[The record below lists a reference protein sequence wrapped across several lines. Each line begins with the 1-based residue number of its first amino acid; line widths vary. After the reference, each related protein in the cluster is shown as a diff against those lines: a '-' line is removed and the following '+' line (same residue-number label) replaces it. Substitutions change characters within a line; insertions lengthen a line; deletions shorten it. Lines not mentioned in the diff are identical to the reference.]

1 MKRCF
6 VLFLLAFC
14 TAAGFTAVQEVRT
27 TDRGSLESPAAVY
40 QGKAREVRELG
51 YCTVKD
57 LQDAYGAERINSW
70 ARHDPAATDRAINN
84 AGAEI
89 DGYLLSGGYT
99 VPLPGVP
106 ENLKK
111 YCIDIATAN
120 LVIGIGVFEDT
131 GDKEILEQAKQA
143 RRFLEKVA
151 EGKFK
156 IPGYSAE
163 GAAGGETSKP
173 PPGGVLVSSR
183 EKLDLRGY

>member
-1 MKRCF
+1 MKRVL
-6 VLFLLAFC
+6 VLFLIAFC
-14 TAAGFTAVQEVRT
+14 AAAGFTAVQNARVA
-27 TDRGSLESPAAVY
+27 DRESAAFTIS
-40 QGKAREVRELG
+40 REVDMA
-51 YCTVKD
+51 YCTLGD
-57 LQDAYGAERINSW
+57 LQDAYGAERINAW
-70 ARHDPAATDRAINN
+70 ARHDPAAVDRAINN

-99 VPLPGVP
+99 VPLPGTP

-120 LVIGIGVFEDT
+120 LIIGIGVYDDT
-131 GDKEILEQAKQA
+131 GDREILEQAKQA

-163 GAAGGETSKP
+163 GLANGERSP
-173 PPGGVLVSSR
+173 PALGGVLVSSR
-183 EKLDLRGY
+183 KKLDLSGY

>member
-1 MKRCF
+1 M
-6 VLFLLAFC
+6 
-14 TAAGFTAVQEVRT
+14 
-27 TDRGSLESPAAVY
+27 
-40 QGKAREVRELG
+40 G
-51 YCTVKD
+51 YCTLQD

-70 ARHDPAATDRAINN
+70 ARHDPAAVDRAVGN
-84 AGAEI
+84 ASAEI

-99 VPLPGVP
+99 VPLSGTP

-120 LVIGIGVFEDT
+120 LIIGIGVYDDT

-163 GAAGGETSKP
+163 GLADGERSQP
-173 PPGGVLVSSR
+173 PPGGVLVTSR
-183 EKLDLRGY
+183 KKLDLNGY

>member
-1 MKRCF
+1 MRKVL
-6 VLFLLAFC
+6 VLFMIAFC
-14 TAAGFTAVQEVRT
+14 AAAGFTAVQN
-27 TDRGSLESPAAVY
+27 
-40 QGKAREVRELG
+40 ARLADGDPTAINISRVEADMG
-51 YCTVKD
+51 YCTLQD
-57 LQDAYGAERINSW
+57 LQDAYGAERINAW
-70 ARHDPAATDRAINN
+70 ARHDPAATDRAIGN
-84 AGAEI
+84 ASAEI

-99 VPLPGVP
+99 VPLPGTP

-120 LVIGIGVFEDT
+120 LIIGIGVYDDT

-156 IPGYSAE
+156 IPGYSA
-163 GAAGGETSKP
+163 AGLADGERSP
-173 PPGGVLVSSR
+173 PPAGGVLVTSR